1 MSNKILIT
9 GAGGTVGSVSD
20 LIIKNLVAQ
29 GHDIRAFMRPTN
41 KKDKE
46 IEALGVEVVKGDL
59 LNLHDVAK
67 ALEGVD
73 IVYFS
78 MSLTPYYSDAYII
91 LMEACRKQ
99 GKIKALIN
107 LSEYEQ
113 SFMGYD
119 VMVQEPETRSQY
131 LGGGVSDWS
140 PQQRA
145 HWVSERALEWS
156 GLPYVNIHANVFVEN
171 PIFSW
176 FSLGAIVQDRVFE
189 VPFKQEKI
197 APITAYDLAEA
208 VANII
213 GNVENHIGK
222 SYALTGDE
230 LIDMAELA
238 QMYSEIFGFDVQYR
252 YLDKDEWAEKYLGI
266 LRSQNQL
273 HTEAHLKILLKL
285 LTSPKYNGH
294 VTYDLEKLLGHKPK
308 GIKYALDNLPRIM
321 EIKQQLAKS

>member
-9 GAGGTVGSVSD
+9 GAGGAVGSVSD
-20 LIIKNLVAQ
+20 LIIKNLVAK
-29 GHDIRAFMRPTN
+29 GHDVRAFMRPTN
-41 KKDKE
+41 KKDTE
-46 IEALGVEVVKGDL
+46 IEALGAEVIKGDL

-78 MSLTPYYSDAYII
+78 MSLSPYYSDAYII

-119 VMVQEPETRSQY
+119 VMVQDPAARTRY
-131 LGGGVSDWS
+131 IGGGVSDWS

-156 GLPYVNIHANVFVEN
+156 GLPHVNIHASVFVEN

-176 FSLGAIVQDRVFE
+176 FSLGTVAQKHVFE
-189 VPFKQEKI
+189 APFKEEKI
-197 APITAYDLAEA
+197 AIITAYDLAEA

-213 GNVENHIGK
+213 NNVEGHIGK
-222 SYALTGDE
+222 SYTLTGDE
-230 LIDMAELA
+230 LIDMAGLA
-238 QMYSEIFGFDVQYR
+238 QIYSEIFGFDVQHR
-252 YLDKDEWAEKYLGI
+252 YIDKDEWAEKYLGI
-266 LRSQNQL
+266 LREQNQL
-273 HTEAHLKILLKL
+273 HTEAHLKNLLKL

-294 VTYDLEKLLGHKPK
+294 ITRDLEKLLGHKPK
-308 GIKYALDNLPRIM
+308 GIQYSLEHLPRIT
-321 EIKQQLAKS
+321 EIKQQLTKL